1 MGESVKLGQGTCPVC
16 RSPKARYTLSA
27 KGLAVI
33 TCNGCNFQGFARSE
47 RSDELLRDLIPKAP
61 APAADPVTASSPAP
75 ALTPPPV
82 WLPAPPPTPQPET
95 KPASGWGLMKW

>member
-16 RSPKARYTLSA
+16 RSAKARYTLSA
-27 KGLAVI
+27 KGLCVI

-47 RSDELLRDLIPKAP
+47 RSDELLRDLIPKAAPVADP
-61 APAADPVTASSPAP
+61 APGADPVPAP
-75 ALTPPPV
+75 TP
-82 WLPAPPPTPQPET
+82 APTPQPET

>member
-16 RSPKARYTLSA
+16 RSPKARFTLSG
-27 KGLAVI
+27 KGLCVI

-47 RSDELLRDLIPKAP
+47 RSDELLRDLIPKA
-61 APAADPVTASSPAP
+61 APAADPVTAADPAP
-75 ALTPPPV
+75 APT
-82 WLPAPPPTPQPET
+82 PAPPPPPQPET

>member
-27 KGLAVI
+27 KGLTVI

-47 RSDELLRDLIPKAP
+47 RSDELLRDLIPKA
-61 APAADPVTASSPAP
+61 AADPAPGADPAP
-75 ALTPPPV
+75 PPA
-82 WLPAPPPTPQPET
+82 PAPPPTPQPEA

>member
-47 RSDELLRDLIPKAP
+47 RSDELLRDLIPKA
-61 APAADPVTASSPAP
+61 APAADPAP
-75 ALTPPPV
+75 GAD
-82 WLPAPPPTPQPET
+82 PAPPPAPAPAEPPAAPPPQPQPR
-95 KPASGWGLMKW
+95 KSFLSW

>member
-27 KGLAVI
+27 KQLCVI

-61 APAADPVTASSPAP
+61 AADPAPGADPVPAPTPAP
-75 ALTPPPV
+75 A
-82 WLPAPPPTPQPET
+82 PAPSPEPERR
-95 KPASGWGLMKW
+95 KSFLSWS

>member
-27 KGLAVI
+27 KGLCVI

-47 RSDELLRDLIPKAP
+47 RSDELLRDLIPKAGPAPSPEPAPP
-61 APAADPVTASSPAP
+61 APAPAP
-75 ALTPPPV
+75 EPPP
-82 WLPAPPPTPQPET
+82 PPPKPE
-95 KPASGWGLMKW
+95 PRRSFLSW